1 METVNDT
8 NPTPTGTQQQVVP
21 NSTAVLVL
29 GILSIVTCWT
39 NGFVGIIL
47 GIIALALSGK
57 GQSAYRSNPG
67 MYTVASYNNL
77 KSGKVC
83 AIIGLS
89 LSGLFLLIVL
99 SVLGFAFSA
108 IFSTLP
114 WHAMFQ

>member
-1 METVNDT
+1 MENIT
-8 NPTPTGTQQQVVP
+8 NNPPSAGFQQQPVP

-39 NGFVGIIL
+39 NGFIGIVL
-47 GIIALALSGK
+47 GIIALAIAGK
-57 GQSAYRSNPG
+57 GITAYKANPSL
-67 MYTVASYNNL
+67 YTLSSYNNL
-77 KSGKVC
+77 KSGRVC

-89 LSGLFLLIVL
+89 LSGFFLLVIL

-114 WHAMFQ
+114 WHAIFQ